1 MIIKRVTEN
10 KGIIT
15 LLKTLSI
22 SKKYELYTKSE
33 NDVWYR
39 ELGASGDFNNT
50 QLFFILDLI
59 ESFFNNDIKFKFEI
73 NDLYLFTNEKQ
84 CEIKREMEMEEVRC

>member
-22 SKKYELYTKSE
+22 SKKYELYAKSE
-33 NDVWYR
+33 NNVWYH
-39 ELGASGDFNNT
+39 ELGADGNFNNT
-50 QLFFILDLI
+50 QLYFILDLI
-59 ESFFNNDIKFKFEI
+59 ESYFNDGIKFRFEI
-73 NDLYLFTNEKQ
+73 NDIYLFTNEEQ
-84 CEIKREMEMEEVRC
+84 SELKRMEMEEVKC